1 MVCLGLESRPRLDY
15 SNIGKQDVCPAL
27 PFPIISPAFLES
39 TGIDTTSYPQLG
51 LTEAQRWCNHGL
63 HGHTELV
70 ILSIRTFQ
78 PPKFMASCRP
88 SVRQVSSTSH
98 RGRFCNRLAGQ
109 KRHSLA
115 WSSALWSPQTESPHL
130 ARPWCLW
137 CAHRS
142 YPEARHSSGACWSV
156 TWSRKSRGKE
166 LLGEA
171 LRHGQLVVDFHE
183 FQRGSLPRKGSSRMP
198 PQGSRRHVRRDKKVS
213 MIAANANGAI
223 KQAIWETRSCSL
235 GLETCDAISST
246 SHLIIHQDQNLIP
259 SPLLPNSFPTALA
272 LVINVTIQNWSVHLE
287 NEKGLRNIMKPII
300 FTVRVLWHSSSVPS
314 VLKHGLLKIPQ
325 L

>member
-1 MVCLGLESRPRLDY
+1 
-15 SNIGKQDVCPAL
+15 
-27 PFPIISPAFLES
+27 
-39 TGIDTTSYPQLG
+39 
-51 LTEAQRWCNHGL
+51 
-63 HGHTELV
+63 
-70 ILSIRTFQ
+70 
-78 PPKFMASCRP
+78 MASCRP

-183 FQRGSLPRKGSSRMP
+183 FQRGSLPREGSSRMP
-198 PQGSRRHVRRDKKVS
+198 PQGSRRQVRRDKKVS

-246 SHLIIHQDQNLIP
+246 SHLIIHQDQSLIP

-314 VLKHGLLKIPQ
+314 VLKHGLLKNTPAIVRWFSHRSTIKSMNSQLAMFDDTKWTKIPRIFRWISRWISP
-325 L
+325 LNDIKRPNYICISRDW